1 MNKPIM
7 LSLGLG
13 LLLTLGTPSWLAA
26 SPAPVVKAKPSVTKP
41 ATRTVKSLQPA
52 STRTPVAKA
61 VSSTTTSKTTAKTTS
76 KPVAK
81 TAAKT
86 AKPAVSQT
94 SKAKP
99 APAKAKSSDVS
110 NKSLAASKQT
120 KAAKIPVAKT
130 KATAKT
136 VTKTPAAKAS
146 IAKTRT
152 TKQVQATAKTQV
164 AKTRVQ
170 RPVKVQ
176 PQTPLALRLES
187 SAALVIEQNKLLGGQ
202 AIYEKNSRF
211 VTPIASVTKLMT
223 AMVTLD
229 ARLPMDEM
237 LTITQDDVDMVK
249 KSASRLKVGT
259 SLTREEMLRLALMS
273 SENRAAHALGRH
285 YPGGLNAFVTAMNFK
300 AAVLGMR
307 NSRFYDPTGLSS
319 ANVATA
325 EDLARMV
332 SAAYRY
338 HEIRHFSTTESKE
351 VEILDH
357 RILQFRNTNPLVK
370 SPVWDIGLSKT
381 GFIKEA
387 GHCLVMQA
395 NIGGRDLIIVLLD
408 SAGKY
413 SRVGDSNRI
422 KQWIERA
429 G

>member
-1 MNKPIM
+1 MTKSMM

-13 LLLTLGTPSWLAA
+13 FLLVAGMPTEVAA
-26 SPAPVVKAKPSVTKP
+26 APAPVVKAKP
-41 ATRTVKSLQPA
+41 
-52 STRTPVAKA
+52 VAKA
-61 VSSTTTSKTTAKTTS
+61 TVKPKAVIKPVVAKTVTAKPKVALSSAKTVTTKS
-76 KPVAK
+76 AAKAVVKPAKAQVNAKPAVVKTASK

-86 AKPAVSQT
+86 TAVKATKASTKTTSTKVAAVKKVSASKAVAQKARKKTSETRTAIAKPIARNRFLSQT
-94 SKAKP
+94 
-99 APAKAKSSDVS
+99 V
-110 NKSLAASKQT
+110 
-120 KAAKIPVAKT
+120 KT
-130 KATAKT
+130 L
-136 VTKTPAAKAS
+136 P
-146 IAKTRT
+146 
-152 TKQVQATAKTQV
+152 QA
-164 AKTRVQ
+164 
-170 RPVKVQ
+170 
-176 PQTPLALRLES
+176 PLALRLES
-187 SAALVIEQNKLLGGQ
+187 SAALVIEQSKLLGGQ
-202 AIYEKNSRF
+202 ALYEKNSRF

-223 AMVTLD
+223 AMVILD
-229 ARLPMDEM
+229 ARLPMDEL
-237 LTITQDDVDMVK
+237 LTIAQEDVDLIK

-259 SLTREEMLRLALMS
+259 VLSREEMLRLALMS
-273 SENRAAHALGRH
+273 SENRAAHALGRT
-285 YPGGLNAFVTAMNFK
+285 YPGGERAFVTAMNFK

-307 NSRFYDPTGLSS
+307 NARFYDPTGLSS
-319 ANVATA
+319 TNVATA

-338 HEIRHFSTTESKE
+338 PEIRRFSTTESKE

-395 NIGGRDLIIVLLD
+395 TIGGRDLIIVLLD

-422 KQWIERA
+422 KQWLERD